1 MIRTLPLVC
10 SDCGNKFIPN
20 DELYYRDNFLS
31 TNIKD
36 VHFVCSDCIGKW
48 QAKWQ
53 IKAAEF
59 FEKDYVLTV
68 TITLA
73 DGTVYRTSTV
83 RHWKQQ

>member
-36 VHFVCSDCIGKW
+36 VHFIVPDCIGKCKLNGRSR
-48 QAKWQ
+48 QPSFLK
-53 IKAAEF
+53 K
-59 FEKDYVLTV
+59 TMC
-68 TITLA
+68 
-73 DGTVYRTSTV
+73 
-83 RHWKQQ
+83 